1 MVSGR
6 GLLLGENLDAGLL
19 DRPRQ
24 ALDVQLAVG
33 HALEVADDLALL
45 ARLLADSREVGQV
58 LVVETDIPE
67 AHKALGTVGLS
78 FAGARDEGL
87 EVAVPAREL
96 GLADGGLDTFSQTP
110 GGGESI
116 GLRHADVDDPDG
128 IILEADGQLGGME
141 CLAGRVLASG
151 QDAGLD
157 GNELVHKFVPF
168 IIGPV
173 LNKAIRFVSD
183 GHYAQGPR
191 ALGDIARRG

>member
-1 MVSGR
+1 MVGGR
-6 GLLLGENLDAGLL
+6 GLLLGGDLDSGVL

-24 ALDVQLAVG
+24 ALDVQLAVS

-45 ARLLADSREVGQV
+45 ARLLADSGEVGQV
-58 LVVETDIPE
+58 LVAEADIAQRDE
-67 AHKALGTVGLS
+67 VLDAVGLPL
-78 FAGARDEGL
+78 RRRRNEGL

-96 GLADGGLDTFSQTP
+96 DLADGGLDTFGQTP
-110 GGGESI
+110 GGRESI
-116 GLRHADVDDPDG
+116 GLRHADADDPDS
-128 IILEADGQLGGME
+128 IIIEADGQLGGME
-141 CLAGRVLASG
+141 CLAGRVLAGG

-157 GNELVHKFVPF
+157 GDELVHKFVPF

-173 LNKAIRFVSD
+173 LNEAVRLDSD